1 MVVLRLGKV
10 NNLERK
16 FIPTKKEYLE
26 RYLNSMEKVEEYELT
41 QTYKDGFKYR
51 RYNDNGSCKYTKNNK
66 MSNITEIEEIT
77 EEEFNEVLNFNKGQ
91 AVLKVRKYYVDDD
104 FEIDA
109 DFFSKPIDIVMI
121 EVSSEKRLLEDYIP
135 PKGFIE
141 VSGTKQYENYGI
153 YYGTIKQ
160 NNIILEGTDGVG
172 KTETIKRLLMDGI
185 VCQDREMSVISK
197 NMLFDISM
205 EDRAMLYY
213 EYLSSND
220 KHIIFLINKDKEELE
235 RRINSREVLS
245 EFDLDAFKYN
255 SLYEETY
262 LYMKNKNMLQGK
274 LHLVD
279 CTGLDLNSQI
289 KVIKDKIQEINN
301 S

>member
-1 MVVLRLGKV
+1 
-10 NNLERK
+10 
-16 FIPTKKEYLE
+16 
-26 RYLNSMEKVEEYELT
+26 
-41 QTYKDGFKYR
+41 
-51 RYNDNGSCKYTKNNK
+51 